1 MTMTA
6 VTPVVLENVVQVT
19 EDVAVPSV
27 QALSSAD
34 PTGSSAGRFAAA
46 MERASSVAGTEA
58 ANAPVRV
65 AQAQSPTVVDGAPV
79 ATTNVDA
86 QERTR
91 RALGLDAPPQV
102 ARPAPAGDTILDGL
116 QKLRGVFD
124 AQQAR
129 INQALTSPISSVNS
143 LISVQMEVVNFSML
157 VDVTSKLTG
166 KSTQAFD
173 TLLKGQ

>member
-6 VTPVVLENVVQVT
+6 VTAVVLDNVAQVT
-19 EDVAVPSV
+19 QGAGAPSV
-27 QALSSAD
+27 RPVSPAD
-34 PTGSSAGRFAAA
+34 PAAGTAERFAAA
-46 MERASSVAGTEA
+46 MERASGASASQA
-58 ANAPVRV
+58 ANAPVKV
-65 AQAQSPTVVDGAPV
+65 AQAQNPTVVDAAPA

-86 QERTR
+86 QERAR
-91 RALGLDAPPQV
+91 RALGLDAPAQV
-102 ARPAPAGDTILDGL
+102 TRPAPAGDTILDGL

-129 INQALTSPISSVNS
+129 INQALSQPMTSVNT
-143 LISVQMEVVNFSML
+143 LLAVQMEVVNFSML